1 MNVYQVYHLN
11 DRFPESEKLQLSCIF
26 DVNVI
31 RNADFCF
38 GHNQVEL
45 LVKQY
50 KNFLPA
56 QDQQQLEANATDF
69 IDKTKNAYKDLKYIV
84 KASSGN
90 KTLKDLVGIC
100 LKDKK
105 FSTIL
110 CFIEVCSSFQASSA
124 DCERGFSL
132 MNLIKKNR
140 NRLEPPHLDQIMMIN
155 EVKT

>member
-11 DRFPESEKLQLSCIF
+11 DRFPESEKLQLWCIF
-26 DVNVI
+26 DVNDI

-38 GHNQVEL
+38 GHNQVQL

-50 KNFLPA
+50 KKILPA
-56 QDQQQLEANATDF
+56 QNQQQLEANASEF
-69 IDKTKNAYKDLKYIV
+69 VDKTNNLYNDLKYIA

-90 KTLKDLVGIC
+90 TTLKDLAAIY
-100 LKDKK
+100 LTDKT

-110 CFIEVCSSFQASSA
+110 CFIEICSSFQASSA

-132 MNLIKKNR
+132 MNLIKTNNR
-140 NRLEPPHLDQIMMIN
+140 N
-155 EVKT
+155 

>member
-1 MNVYQVYHLN
+1 MRLS
-11 DRFPESEKLQLSCIF
+11 DRFPESEKLQLWCIF
-26 DVNVI
+26 DVNAI

-38 GHNQVEL
+38 SHNQVEL

-69 IDKTKNAYKDLKYIV
+69 IDKTKNAYNDLEYIV
-84 KASSGN
+84 KAYT
-90 KTLKDLVGIC
+90 TLDLVTIC
-100 LKDKK
+100 LRDKQ

-110 CFIEVCSSFQASSA
+110 CFIEICSSFQASSA

-132 MNLIKKNR
+132 MNLIKTKNR
-140 NRLEPPHLDQIMMIN
+140 NRLEPRKSVKNKMIP
-155 EVKT
+155 VRIFLIVH